1 MTNARVVFTTIGD
14 IEQANLL
21 ARKLVDLHLAACV
34 NLIERVHSIYRWKGK
49 VETADEVLLI
59 IKTTVDT
66 IPMLKEK
73 MGQLHP
79 YELPELIVLE
89 VTDGSGPYLEWLLAG
104 GGGDAK

>member
-1 MTNARVVFTTIGD
+1 MTDARIVFTTLAD

-21 ARKLVDLHLAACV
+21 ARKLVELHLAACV
-34 NLIERVHSIYRWKGK
+34 NLIERVHSIYRWKGE
-49 VETADEVLLI
+49 VEAADEVLLV

-79 YELPELIVLE
+79 YELPELVVLE
-89 VTDGSGPYLEWLLAG
+89 VTDGSGPYLDWLLAG
-104 GGGDAK
+104 CHDEAK